1 MLMLKVDIIITLE
14 ALSVRWME
22 RKQASASPQLLRA
35 SEKTLWL
42 FLKEHLITNP
52 ITADCAPS
60 QESELL
66 IFLCSVD
73 LITCICAM

>member
-52 ITADCAPS
+52 ITADCR
-60 QESELL
+60 ESELL

>member
-1 MLMLKVDIIITLE
+1 MLMLKVDIIITPE

-42 FLKEHLITNP
+42 FLKTFGAFKI
-52 ITADCAPS
+52 
-60 QESELL
+60 Q
-66 IFLCSVD
+66 
-73 LITCICAM
+73 

>member
-35 SEKTLWL
+35 SEKNFVTVFKDFWS
-42 FLKEHLITNP
+42 I
-52 ITADCAPS
+52 
-60 QESELL
+60 
-66 IFLCSVD
+66 
-73 LITCICAM
+73 